1 MELMLRA
8 ALLRA
13 ATELR
18 WSRCCNGVAGATEL
32 RRPAP
37 SRSFC
42 ASRGADAYATELML
56 RAALHCDGAATELR
70 RSRCCDGVTVAT
82 ELRRP
87 APSRSFSAWRLDALN
102 EEPASF
108 SLVVIFRFKFRY
120 IEMSPDTTATFCG
133 HLMGVFVLGWLYP
146 VEYPRIIAMIM
157 VGFLPP

>member
-1 MELMLRA
+1 MPRRPLMVRA
-8 ALLRA
+8 ALLR
-13 ATELR
+13 
-18 WSRCCNGVAGATEL
+18 
-32 RRPAP
+32 
-37 SRSFC
+37 
-42 ASRGADAYATELML
+42 
-56 RAALHCDGAATELR
+56 AATELR